1 MEPKRSPLKLIAV
14 VALVLGAG
22 ALLALGVDLRGLVER
37 SLALIRSAGPLVYF
51 LCMAIVPAAPV
62 PFLLFLL
69 PVVSLFGEQLGTP
82 LVVVL
87 GLLATT
93 ANMAL
98 TYALARWLLRPLL
111 ARIIAWLGYKIPV
124 VEAADETDLIVIMR
138 VTPGIP
144 FCVQNYL
151 LGLAQVPFA
160 KFILVS
166 CAASWVQAVGF
177 MLFGDALLHGK
188 GKLAL
193 YSISLLLV
201 VAAGTHFVRRHYARA
216 RKQP

>member
-22 ALLALGVDLRGLVER
+22 ALLALGVDLRSLVER
-37 SLALIRSAGPLVYF
+37 GLALIRGAGPVVYF

-87 GLLATT
+87 GLLAATT
-93 ANMAL
+93 NMAL
-98 TYALARWLLRPLL
+98 TYSLARWLLRPLL
-111 ARIIAWLGYKIPV
+111 ARIIAWLGYKIPTV
-124 VEAADETDLIVIMR
+124 DAADETDLIVIMR

-151 LGLAQVPFA
+151 LGMAQVAFGR
-160 KFILVS
+160 FLLVS
-166 CAASWVQAVGF
+166 CAASWLQSVGF

-193 YSISLLLV
+193 YSFSLLLV
-201 VAAGTHFVRRHYARA
+201 VAAGTHFVRRHYTRA
-216 RKQP
+216 RKEP